1 MSDVLA
7 DPGEPSAPSGEAPAV
22 TAEPQTPVGKGWIW
36 TFALAWFGY
45 WLTVMLPPQF
55 LTPQLIETVAP
66 EHKVDVLS
74 FLLIEGAVVS
84 LVCIPFAGMACD
96 RTRSRFG
103 RRRPWALGG
112 LLLTGSALSLI
123 GLQTDW
129 RAVAALMALVAAGN
143 AMTLVALSAV
153 IADQVPPGQR
163 GAASAAMGVPQVV
176 SLAVGMVVVTMLI
189 ESMPARWAVTGL
201 VGVVCALPFLL
212 GRAEPP
218 AADVPV
224 RGTRLPIPRPR
235 SHPDYYWALFCRVAV
250 NAGNAAGT
258 AYLLYFLSDVLH
270 RPRPDEALLVLTLV
284 YLVFCSAFGFL
295 GGVLSDRLARRRVL
309 VAVSGGLQALSALL
323 LAFAPSWPA
332 AIVAA
337 ALLGMGY
344 GAFLSV
350 DQALVTDV
358 LPDRRSRARDVG
370 IINAAQ
376 NVPIAP
382 MLGWLVLTTVASY
395 RVLYAVAAL
404 IMLVGSAA
412 VYRIKGV
419 R

>member
-1 MSDVLA
+1 MSEIL
-7 DPGEPSAPSGEAPAV
+7 PGTSATSTEPEA
-22 TAEPQTPVGKGWIW
+22 PVGKGWMW
-36 TFALAWFGY
+36 TYALAWFGY
-45 WLTVMLPPQF
+45 WMMAMLPPQF
-55 LTPQLIETVAP
+55 LTPQLIGMVAP
-66 EHKVDVLS
+66 DRKVDVLS
-74 FLLIEGAVVS
+74 FLLVEVAVVS
-84 LVCIPFAGMACD
+84 LLCVPFAGMACD
-96 RTRSRFG
+96 RTRTRFG

-129 RAVAALMALVAAGN
+129 RAVAALTALVAAGN
-143 AMTLVALSAV
+143 AMGLVSLSAM
-153 IADQVPPGQR
+153 IADQVPPRQR

-176 SLAVGMVVVTMLI
+176 ALAAGMVVVTMLI
-189 ESMPARWAVTGL
+189 EPVPARWAVTGAI
-201 VGVVCALPFLL
+201 GVACGLPFLL

-224 RGTRLPIPRPR
+224 RGTRLPLPRPR
-235 SHPDYYWALFCRVAV
+235 GHPDYYWALLCRVAI

-270 RPRPDEALLVLTLV
+270 RPAPDESLLVLTLV

-309 VAVSGGLQALSALL
+309 VAISGGLQAASALL
-323 LAFAPSWPA
+323 LALAPSWPA
-332 AIVAA
+332 ALVAG

-358 LPDRRSRARDVG
+358 LPDRRSRARDMG
-370 IINAAQ
+370 IVNAAQ
-376 NVPIAP
+376 NVPLAP
-382 MLGWLVLTTVASY
+382 MVGWLVLTTVGSY
-395 RVLYAVAAL
+395 RALYAVAAL